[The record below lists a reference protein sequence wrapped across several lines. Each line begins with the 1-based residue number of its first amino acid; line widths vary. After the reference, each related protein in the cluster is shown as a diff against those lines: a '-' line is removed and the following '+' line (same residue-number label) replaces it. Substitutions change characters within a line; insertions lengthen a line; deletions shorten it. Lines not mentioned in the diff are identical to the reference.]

1 MNRLKI
7 IVKTAKSQKTGHE
20 FFKYSTIKADGSY
33 IDVKFNS
40 KNIKVS
46 ELPSKTFIIYVDP
59 AEMNEKNK
67 TRDGAV
73 IVSDKTGK
81 AIKELWISTIDHF
94 ADQKEVD
101 ADNEQYRKERSAQL
115 ADEYPQA

>member
-7 IVKTAKSQKTGHE
+7 IVKQAKSKKTGHE
-20 FFKYSTIKADGSY
+20 YNVYSTIKADGSY

-40 KNIKVS
+40 KNIDITKI
-46 ELPSKTFIIYVDP
+46 PSKTFIIYVDA
-59 AEMNEKNK
+59 AEMNEKTK
-67 TRDGAV
+67 MRDGAP
-73 IVSDKTGK
+73 IVSEKTGR
-81 AIKELWISTIDHF
+81 AVKELWISAIDHF

-101 ADNEQYRKERSAQL
+101 KDNEDYRKKKSAEI

>member
-1 MNRLKI
+1 MNKLKI

-40 KNIKVS
+40 KNIKVN
-46 ELPSKTFIIYVDP
+46 ELPSKTFIIYVD
-59 AEMNEKNK
+59 ASEMNEKTK

-73 IVSDKTGK
+73 IVSEKTGK
-81 AIKELWISTIDHF
+81 AIKELWISAIDHF

-101 ADNEQYRKERSAQL
+101 ADNAAYKKQKSAEI
-115 ADEYPQA
+115 AEEYPQA

>member
-1 MNRLKI
+1 MNRLKV

-40 KNIKVS
+40 KNIDTSK
-46 ELPSKTFIIYVDP
+46 LPEKTFIIYVDP
-59 AEMNEKNK
+59 AEMNEKTK
-67 TRDGAV
+67 VRDGSP
-73 IVSDKTGK
+73 IVSEKTGK

-101 ADNEQYRKERSAQL
+101 ADNEAYRKTKSAEL
-115 ADEYPQA
+115 ADQYPQA

>member
-1 MNRLKI
+1 MNKLKI

-40 KNIKVS
+40 KNIETTK
-46 ELPSKTFIIYVDP
+46 LPDKTFIIYVNPDN
-59 AEMNEKNK
+59 MNEKTK
-67 TRDGAV
+67 TRDGQP

-81 AIKELWISTIDHF
+81 AIKELWISAIDHF

-101 ADNEQYRKERSAQL
+101 ADNAEYRKAKSAQVSE
-115 ADEYPQA
+115 EYPQA